1 MSRRGRGTYVLI
13 SSSVAHDT
21 DSLDGSEDHE
31 GLADLGV
38 LTRLEEFLNE
48 NVVSLTE
55 DITLLLGDLTEDTN
69 GETGTREGM
78 APDEVGGETELKT
91 KSTDLSN
98 ELLPQD
104 ILHP

>member
-13 SSSVAHDT
+13 SSSIAHDT
-21 DSLDGSEDHE
+21 DGLDGSEDHE